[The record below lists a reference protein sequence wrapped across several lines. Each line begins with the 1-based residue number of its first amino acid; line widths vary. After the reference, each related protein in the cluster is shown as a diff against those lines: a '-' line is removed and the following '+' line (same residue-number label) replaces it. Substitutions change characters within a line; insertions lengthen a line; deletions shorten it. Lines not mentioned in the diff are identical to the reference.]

1 MNTQNNGYN
10 SNANTNTTN
19 PIANINQIN
28 QAISLTKPAHTRVLD
43 QGDDNPTNPSILA
56 DSTNHQSNSTD
67 LALALSLSKS
77 NNLDEALPSDLSDL
91 SDLHNS
97 HNSHNVA
104 IAKSS
109 ENKDSEDTHNN
120 NKKGKKAKL
129 LTTKS
134 EALES
139 EQVMI
144 SFPISTKEK
153 KQIEAVAILSGYES
167 VDEFI
172 GKIVSQ
178 GMKPYLDAVSQ
189 ALNKDKA

>member
-77 NNLDEALPSDLSDL
+77 NNLDEILPSDLSDL
-91 SDLHNS
+91 P
-97 HNSHNVA
+97 NSHNVA

-109 ENKDSEDTHNN
+109 ENKDSEDTHNS